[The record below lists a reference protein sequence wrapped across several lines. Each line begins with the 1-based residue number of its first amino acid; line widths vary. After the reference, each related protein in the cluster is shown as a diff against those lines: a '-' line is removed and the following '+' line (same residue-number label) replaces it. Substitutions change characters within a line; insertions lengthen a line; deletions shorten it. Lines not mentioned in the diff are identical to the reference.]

1 MTKTPL
7 GLIGLGMVGRH
18 FARHLLR
25 AGGPLTVYDLS
36 RGRMKAAL
44 RDGAKPGRSARDVAA
59 RSRVVVLSLPSPD
72 AVRSAMLGPKGVLAG
87 ARRGTIVIDA
97 STIDP
102 DSCVAMYDESKKRGV
117 RYLDT
122 PISGGE
128 PGGGGTD
135 GAKAGTI
142 SFMVGGDKTAYAAA
156 KSILHAIG
164 KRSFY
169 LGPAGSGSTVKLIS
183 NHIAGLNNLVMMEGF
198 VLGAAAGFSP
208 EALMAVFD
216 GTDAKSF
223 MMTDYFAPRYRRND
237 FDPGF
242 SVDLMHKDHKL
253 AADLGERHKVP
264 LFFNQLALEVYQMMR
279 SRGSGQKDIIDA
291 LHFLGD
297 MARVDVRAMHPS
309 RAKGKAR
316 RSRVRP

>member
-1 MTKTPL
+1 MTRTPL

-18 FARHLLR
+18 FAHHLLR
-25 AGGPLTVYDLS
+25 ANGQLTVYDLS
-36 RGRMKAAL
+36 RARMKAAL
-44 RDGAKPGRSARDVAA
+44 KEGAKPGRSAREVAA
-59 RSRVVVLSLPSPD
+59 RSRIVVLSLPSPD

-87 ARRGTIVIDA
+87 AKRGTIVIDA

-102 DSCVAMYDESKKRGV
+102 VSCVAMHAESKKRGV
-117 RYLDT
+117 PYLDT

-135 GAKAGTI
+135 GAKAGNI
-142 SFMVGGDKTAYAAA
+142 SFMVGGDKAAYERA
-156 KSILHAIG
+156 KPILHSIG

-208 EALMAVFD
+208 ETLMRVFD

-242 SVDLMHKDHKL
+242 SVDLMHKDHRL
-253 AADLGERHKVP
+253 AADLAQRHKVP
-264 LFFNQLALEVYQMMR
+264 LLFNQLALEVYQMMR
-279 SRGSGQKDIIDA
+279 ARRSGQKDIIDA

-297 MARVDVRAMHPS
+297 MARVDVRAMHPA
-309 RAKGKAR
+309 RAKRKAR
-316 RSRVRP
+316 R